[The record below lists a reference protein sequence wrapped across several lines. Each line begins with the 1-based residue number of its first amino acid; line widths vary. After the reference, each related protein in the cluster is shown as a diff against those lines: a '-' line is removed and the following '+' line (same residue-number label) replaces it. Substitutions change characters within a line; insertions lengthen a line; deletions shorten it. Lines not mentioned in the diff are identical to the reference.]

1 VTRNARP
8 ASTAAPRPGNA
19 PAAAMTLDDRLRA
32 AITTGRGETALDVGT
47 GTTVRRGADPSQVI
61 LDVAVDIPASANG
74 PVQSLLGVVN
84 ARGGIGTARKE
95 MTADAAGAPFHADLF
110 LPLPP
115 GAYVVRIAAADAGG
129 TLGFTEVKVDAKLTS
144 VGPLAASSLLRA
156 TLDASERRRSMTR
169 DRIPADAK
177 TLVAALELYPS
188 SGAPPADVLVKI
200 ALVPASG
207 GDAAA
212 IERVVTPEARDGV
225 LAAEAE
231 FAIDRLA
238 AGKYT
243 LRATVLSGATT
254 LGTVS
259 AAVER

>member
-1 VTRNARP
+1 
-8 ASTAAPRPGNA
+8 
-19 PAAAMTLDDRLRA
+19 MTLDDRLRA

-95 MTADAAGAPFHADLF
+95 MTADSAGAPFHADLF

-115 GAYVVRIAAADAGG
+115 GAYIVRIAAADAGG

-231 FAIDRLA
+231 FTLDRLA